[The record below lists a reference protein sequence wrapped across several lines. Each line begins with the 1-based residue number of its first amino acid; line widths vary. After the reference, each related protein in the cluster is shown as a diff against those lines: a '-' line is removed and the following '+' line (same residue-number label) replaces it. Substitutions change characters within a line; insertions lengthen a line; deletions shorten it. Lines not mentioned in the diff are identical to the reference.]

1 LLSSLAPTYPQRAR
15 LANVQGVVVIDAFVD
30 ETGKVTDMKRISG
43 SAMLVQ
49 AALDA
54 LRTWKYEPVRLKGE
68 PIAMDTQVSV
78 DFDLH

>member
-15 LANVQGVVVIDAFVD
+15 LDNVQGVVVIDAFV
-30 ETGKVTDMKRISG
+30 GKVTDMKMLSG

-54 LRTWKYEPVRLKGE
+54 LRTWKYEPARLKGE
-68 PIAMDTQVSV
+68 PIAMHTQVSV

>member
-15 LANVQGVVVIDAFVD
+15 LANVQGVVVIDAFV
-30 ETGKVTDMKRISG
+30 GKVTDMKMLSG

-54 LRTWKYEPVRLKGE
+54 LRTWKYEPARLKGE
-68 PIAMDTQVSV
+68 PIAMHTQVSV